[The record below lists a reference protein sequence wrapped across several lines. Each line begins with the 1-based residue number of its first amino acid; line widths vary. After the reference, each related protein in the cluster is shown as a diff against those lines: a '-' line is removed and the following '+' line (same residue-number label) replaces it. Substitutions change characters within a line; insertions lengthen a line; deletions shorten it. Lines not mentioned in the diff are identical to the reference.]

1 MMRFYLILTVFSRV
15 LSLFIVVG
23 IAFVI
28 SYIITMNLIKVSR
41 KFMFVIPFV
50 AIILTIAFRLSFNE
64 PVDWTEG
71 ITQYA
76 IIIIGILIS
85 VSSFLASM
93 VLFIKEK
100 IIY

>member
-1 MMRFYLILTVFSRV
+1 MILTVFSRV

-41 KFMFVIPFV
+41 KFMFLVPIV
-50 AIILTIAFRLSFNE
+50 AIILTVTFRLSLNE

>member
-1 MMRFYLILTVFSRV
+1 MILTVFSRM

-41 KFMFVIPFV
+41 KFMFLVPIV
-50 AIILTIAFRLSFNE
+50 AIILTVAFRLSLNE

>member
-1 MMRFYLILTVFSRV
+1 MILTVFSRV

-41 KFMFVIPFV
+41 KFMFLVPIV
-50 AIILTIAFRLSFNE
+50 AIILTVAFRLSLNE

-76 IIIIGILIS
+76 IIIVGILIS
-85 VSSFLASM
+85 VSSFLASI
-93 VLFIKEK
+93 VIFIKDK
-100 IIY
+100 FIH

>member
-1 MMRFYLILTVFSRV
+1 MILTVFSRV

-41 KFMFVIPFV
+41 KFMFLVPIV
-50 AIILTIAFRLSFNE
+50 AIILTVTFRLSLNE

-76 IIIIGILIS
+76 IIIIGILIA

>member
-1 MMRFYLILTVFSRV
+1 MILTVFSRV

-41 KFMFVIPFV
+41 KFMFLVPIV

>member
-1 MMRFYLILTVFSRV
+1 MILTVFSRV

-28 SYIITMNLIKVSR
+28 SYIITMKLIKVSR
-41 KFMFVIPFV
+41 KFMFLVPIV
-50 AIILTIAFRLSFNE
+50 AIILTVAFRLSFNE

-85 VSSFLASM
+85 VSSFLASI

>member
-1 MMRFYLILTVFSRV
+1 MILTVFSRV

-41 KFMFVIPFV
+41 KFMFLVPIV
-50 AIILTIAFRLSFNE
+50 AIILTVAFRLSLNE

>member
-1 MMRFYLILTVFSRV
+1 MILTVFSRV
-15 LSLFIVVG
+15 LSLFIVIG

-41 KFMFVIPFV
+41 KFMFLVPIV
-50 AIILTIAFRLSFNE
+50 AIILTVAFRLSLTE

-85 VSSFLASM
+85 VSSFLASI
-93 VLFIKEK
+93 VLFIKDK
-100 IIY
+100 FIH